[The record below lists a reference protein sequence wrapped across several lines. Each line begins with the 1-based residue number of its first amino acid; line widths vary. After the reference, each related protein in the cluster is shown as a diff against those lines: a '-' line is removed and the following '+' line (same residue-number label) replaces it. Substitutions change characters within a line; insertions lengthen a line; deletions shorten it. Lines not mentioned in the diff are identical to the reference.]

1 MNASAPIAPGSPQR
15 PPTRAAP
22 SLVRALRDALGVPS
36 MDAVDDPLPLDRHQP
51 FYPGSVI
58 TSAILFGHWGSEWRV
73 HRTSNG

>member
-15 PPTRAAP
+15 LPTRAAP

-51 FYPGSVI
+51 FYATCLRSTAQIAATLTPASR
-58 TSAILFGHWGSEWRV
+58 AA
-73 HRTSNG
+73 